1 MTSAHPGLPEFDYI
15 KPTDLVEASQFLAN
29 HATEARP
36 FSGGTDCFV
45 RMRDGF
51 FTPKYLVDVK
61 KLAGTEILKF
71 DATDGLTIG
80 AAVSMNMVAALPE
93 AIKNYPLLVEAAKS
107 VASYQ
112 LRTRATI
119 IGNICNSSPAGDTIG
134 ACLAYEGKLNIHGLD
149 GKKTIQLKDF
159 FTGPGKNLLTAGDI
173 VLSITLPVPPVGHIG
188 KYIKL
193 GRNRLSDLSIVG
205 VSALGYKAPETKSG
219 YKFRIVVA
227 SVAPIPYVLTKS
239 EELLSSKLI
248 TADTIDEAAQ
258 AAMDAVTP
266 IDDVRGSAQYRK
278 HMVRNL
284 VKRAVSELMKLLE
297 S

>member
-1 MTSAHPGLPEFDYI
+1 MTSAHPGLPEFDYV
-15 KPTDLVEASQFLAN
+15 KPTDLVEASQFLAK
-29 HATEARP
+29 HPSEARP

-61 KLAGTEILKF
+61 NLTGTELLKF
-71 DATDGLTIG
+71 DEKAGLTIG
-80 AAVSMNMVAALPE
+80 AAISMNRVAALPE
-93 AIKNYPLLVEAAKS
+93 SIKYYPLLVEACKS

-134 ACLAYEGKLNIHGLD
+134 ACLAYDGKLNIHGVD

-159 FTGPGKNLLTAGDI
+159 FTGPGKNLLKPGDI
-173 VLSITLPVPPVGHIG
+173 VLSITLPVPPAGHIG
-188 KYIKL
+188 KYLKL

-205 VSALGYKAPETKSG
+205 VSVLGYKAPETKSG
-219 YKFRIVVA
+219 YKFRIAIA
-227 SVAPIPYVLTKS
+227 SVAPVPYVPTQAEEVLSTKQI
-239 EELLSSKLI
+239 SKE
-248 TADTIDEAAQ
+248 TIDEAAQ
-258 AAMDAVTP
+258 ASMDAVTP

-284 VKRAVSELMKLLE
+284 VKRAITVIMQQFE

>member
-15 KPTDLVEASQFLAN
+15 RPADLSEASHFLAK
-29 HATEARP
+29 HAADARP

-51 FTPKYLVDVK
+51 FTPKYMVDIK
-61 KLAGTEILKF
+61 GLDGAKDLKF
-71 DATDGLTIG
+71 DAKDGLTIG
-80 AAVSMNMVAALPE
+80 AGIPMNKVISLPE
-93 AIKNYPLLVEAAKS
+93 AAKFYPLLVDAAKS

-112 LRTRATI
+112 LRSRATI

-134 ACLAYEGKLNIHGLD
+134 ACMAYQGVLNVYGLD
-149 GKKTIQLKDF
+149 GRKTIPLKDF
-159 FTGPGKNLLTAGDI
+159 FTGPGKNLLKPGDI
-173 VLSITLPVPPVGHIG
+173 VLSITLPVPPKNHVGQ
-188 KYIKL
+188 YIKL

-205 VSALGYKAPETKSG
+205 VSILGYKDPSAKSG
-219 YKFRIVVA
+219 FRFRLAIA
-227 SVAPIPYVLTKS
+227 SVAPVPFIPSNAEEILASKSLTP
-239 EELLSSKLI
+239 
-248 TADTIDEAAQ
+248 DTIAESAQ

-284 VKRAVSELMKLLE
+284 VKRGVTDVLQKL
-297 S
+297 SA